1 MTKYSLGQIT
11 TVVSG
16 VLQGD
21 SERVITDITFDSR
34 KLTNPEHSIFFA
46 LKTARNDGHSFI
58 KSAFEKGV
66 RAFVVHQ
73 GFSSDLS
80 ASFIEV
86 ERPLYALQRLAEYHR
101 NRFNIPVIAITG
113 SNGKTIVKDWLSQI
127 ISQKINAAVSP
138 RSYNSQIGVSLSLWQ
153 IDPQNEL
160 AIIEA
165 GISKPNEM
173 DCLAQMIQPTMGVF
187 TNIGDAHLV
196 NFKDRKQLIKEKA
209 LLFKGAERVI
219 ANSNSLMLINEL
231 KSLNVPLYT
240 WGISEGDDVKI
251 SISKFSNKTELLVNN
266 STLFTISFTD
276 DASIENACHALV
288 TAMVLKIEDT
298 TIQEGLTS
306 LESLDMRLQ
315 VLKGK
320 NNCTIINDA
329 YSADLKA
336 LEQSLNLANNYAH
349 ERPKVL
355 IISKFYKAN
364 SADYTHIKEL
374 VTSNQINRLITIGI
388 DPLIAQNSLNAS
400 EYFTTVDAFLRS
412 KIYKRFNSEVVI
424 IKGAR
429 KFKLEKIAQR
439 LQLKNHRTVLE
450 VNLSAF
456 TANLNY
462 YRTLIKP
469 KTKIMAMVKAFSYG
483 SGTYE
488 IARHLESLGV
498 HYLAVAYVDEGVELR
513 KKGVKLPILVLNPE
527 PSAFSSIVENNLEPE
542 MYSLSLLRK
551 FKSYLDRVEIENY
564 PIHIKLDTGMHR
576 LGVEASEIQALTIEL
591 TSSNHFQVKTIFS
604 HLAASDSET
613 QDSFTKLQIQ
623 KLKESADLISTAL
636 GYQPIRHICNTAAIG
651 RFPEAHLDMVRLG
664 LGLYG
669 ISSEEKIQ
677 NKLMM
682 AGRLKTT
689 IIQMRTIAP
698 GESLGYGRSFVSNTI
713 TKVAV
718 IPIGYADGLF
728 RSLGNG
734 NFHVK
739 LGNQTAPIIG
749 NICMD
754 MAFIDVTRINAQVGQ
769 EVSIFRTPEDVSAIA
784 KVINSIPYE
793 VLSAVSYRVKREYY
807 SE

>member
-1 MTKYSLGQIT
+1 MTNYSLGQIT

-16 VLQGD
+16 VLQGEK
-21 SERVITDITFDSR
+21 ERVITDITFDSR

-58 KSAFEKGV
+58 KNAFEKGV

-73 GFSSDLS
+73 DFTSDLS
-80 ASFIEV
+80 ASFIKV

-173 DCLAQMIQPTMGVF
+173 GCLAQMIQPTMGVF

-219 ANSNSLMLINEL
+219 ANSNSLMLITEL
-231 KSLNVPLYT
+231 KSLKVPLYT
-240 WGISEGDDVKI
+240 WGINESDDVKI
-251 SISKFSNKTELLVNN
+251 GICKFSDKTELLVNN
-266 STLFTISFTD
+266 TSLFTISFTD

-288 TAMVLKIEDT
+288 TAMVLKIDDT

-388 DPLIAQNSLNAS
+388 DPFIAQNSLNAS
-400 EYFTTVDAFLRS
+400 EHFTTVDAFLRS
-412 KIYKRFNSEVVI
+412 KIYKLFNSEVII

-439 LQLKNHRTVLE
+439 LQLKNHQTVLE

-469 KTKIMAMVKAFSYG
+469 ETKIMAMVKAFSYG

-498 HYLAVAYVDEGVELR
+498 HYLAVAYADEGVELR

-576 LGVEASEIQALTIEL
+576 LGMEASEIQALTIEL

-664 LGLYG
+664 IGLYG

-698 GESLGYGRSFVSNTI
+698 GESLGYGRSYVSDSI
-713 TKVAV
+713 TKVAI

-734 NFHVK
+734 NFHVN

-754 MAFIDVTRINAQVGQ
+754 MAFIDVTQINAQVGQ
-769 EVSIFRTPEDVSAIA
+769 EVTIFSTPEDVSAMA

>member
-1 MTKYSLGQIT
+1 MTNYSLGQIT
-11 TVVSG
+11 TLVSG
-16 VLQGD
+16 ALQGD

-34 KLTNPEHSIFFA
+34 KLTNPEHSVFFA
-46 LKTARNDGHSFI
+46 LKTARNDGHRFI

-66 RAFVVHQ
+66 RAFVVNQ
-73 GFSSDLS
+73 DFTSDLS
-80 ASFIEV
+80 ASFIKV
-86 ERPLYALQRLAEYHR
+86 EHPLYALQRLAESHR
-101 NRFNIPVIAITG
+101 NRFKIPVIAITG

-173 DCLAQMIQPTMGVF
+173 DCLAQMIQPTLGVF

-209 LLFKGAERVI
+209 QLFKGAEKVI

-231 KSLNVPLYT
+231 KSLKVPLHT
-240 WGISEGDDVKI
+240 WGVNESDDVKI
-251 SISKFSNKTELLVNN
+251 GICKFSDKTELLVNN
-266 STLFTISFTD
+266 TTVFTISFTD

-288 TAMVLKIEDT
+288 TAMVLKIDET

-388 DPLIAQNSLNAS
+388 DPLIAENSLNAS
-400 EYFTTVDAFLRS
+400 EHFTNVDAFLRS
-412 KIYKRFNSEVVI
+412 KIYKLFNSEVVI

-439 LQLKNHRTVLE
+439 LQLKNHQTVLE

-469 KTKIMAMVKAFSYG
+469 ETKIMAMVKAFSYG

-498 HYLAVAYVDEGVELR
+498 HYLAVAYADEGVELR

-576 LGVEASEIQALTIEL
+576 LGMETSEIQALTIEL
-591 TSSNHFQVKTIFS
+591 TSSKYFQVKTIFS
-604 HLAASDSET
+604 HLAASDSER

-623 KLKESADLISTAL
+623 KLKESADLISAAI

-664 LGLYG
+664 IGLYG

-689 IIQMRTIAP
+689 IIQVRTIAP
-698 GESLGYGRSFVSNTI
+698 GESLGYGRRFVSNTT

-754 MAFIDVTRINAQVGQ
+754 MAFIDVTQINAQVGQ
-769 EVSIFRTPEDVSAIA
+769 EVSIFSTPEDVSAMA

>member
-1 MTKYSLGQIT
+1 MTNYSLGQIT
-11 TVVSG
+11 TLVTG

-46 LKTARNDGHSFI
+46 LKTARNDGHSFVE
-58 KSAFEKGV
+58 SAFKKGV
-66 RAFVVHQ
+66 KAFVVSHD
-73 GFSSDLS
+73 FASDLS
-80 ASFIEV
+80 ASFIKV
-86 ERPLYALQRLAEYHR
+86 DNPLSALQRLAENHR
-101 NRFNIPVIAITG
+101 NRFKIPVIAITG

-173 DCLAQMIQPTMGVF
+173 AFLAQMIQPTIGVF
-187 TNIGDAHLV
+187 TNIGDAHLM

-219 ANSNSLMLINEL
+219 ANSNSLMLIREL
-231 KSLNVPLYT
+231 ESLKVPLYT
-240 WGISEGDDVKI
+240 WGSSDSDDVKI
-251 SISKFSNKTELLVNN
+251 SICKFSDKTELLVNN
-266 STLFTISFTD
+266 TLLFTISFTD

-288 TAMVLKIEDT
+288 TAMMLKIDDT

-355 IISKFYKAN
+355 IISKFYKAT
-364 SADYTHIKEL
+364 SADYNHIKDL
-374 VTSNQINRLITIGI
+374 AISNQINRLITIGI
-388 DPLIAQNSLNAS
+388 DPLIAQNRLNAS
-400 EYFTTVDAFLRS
+400 EHFTNVDAFLRS
-412 KIYKRFNSEVVI
+412 KIYKLFNSEIVI

-439 LQLKNHRTVLE
+439 LQLKNHQTVLE

-469 KTKIMAMVKAFSYG
+469 ETKIMAMVKAFSYG

-498 HYLAVAYVDEGVELR
+498 HYLAVAYADEGVELR

-527 PSAFSSIVENNLEPE
+527 PSAFSSIVENSLEPE

-551 FKSYLDRVEIENY
+551 FKSYLDRVEIKNY

-576 LGVEASEIQALTIEL
+576 LGIEASEIQALTIEL

-613 QDSFTKLQIQ
+613 QDRFTKLQIQ
-623 KLKESADLISTAL
+623 KLKESADTISAAL
-636 GYQPIRHICNTAAIG
+636 GYKPIRHICNTAAIG
-651 RFPEAHLDMVRLG
+651 RFPEAHLDMIRLG
-664 LGLYG
+664 IGLYG

-689 IIQMRTIAP
+689 IIQMTTLAP
-698 GESLGYGRSFVSNTI
+698 GESLGYGRSYVADSI
-713 TKVAV
+713 TKVAI

-734 NFHVK
+734 NFQVK
-739 LGNQTAPIIG
+739 LGSQPAPIIG

-754 MAFIDVTRINAQVGQ
+754 MAFVDVTQINAQVGQ
-769 EVSIFRTPEDVSAIA
+769 EVSIFSTPEDVSTLA
-784 KVINSIPYE
+784 KAINSIPYE
-793 VLSAVSYRVKREYY
+793 VLSAISYRVKREYY